1 MKLNSNDLTN
11 KSMKNSRFNHQ
22 NRFHFALSS
31 NTELPTVV
39 TSDSKELDM
48 NEFPVKNA
56 GSGVEGPAIAPPNLD
71 RDSGF
76 KRPPKRKNLNK

>member
-1 MKLNSNDLTN
+1 
-11 KSMKNSRFNHQ
+11 MKNSRFNHQ

-48 NEFPVKNA
+48 NEFPVKSA
-56 GSGVEGPAIAPPNLD
+56 GSGVEGTVIAPPKFGL
-71 RDSGF
+71 RFGLQKTS
-76 KRPPKRKNLNK
+76 KEENLNKKNKSQKK

>member
-1 MKLNSNDLTN
+1 
-11 KSMKNSRFNHQ
+11 MKNSRFNHQ
-22 NRFHFALSS
+22 NRFYFALSS
-31 NTELPTVV
+31 NTELSTVG
-39 TSDSKELDM
+39 TSDSKDLDM
-48 NEFPVKNA
+48 NEFPVKSE

>member
-1 MKLNSNDLTN
+1 MKLNSNNLTN

-31 NTELPTVV
+31 NTELPTVG
-39 TSDSKELDM
+39 TSDSKDLDM
-48 NEFPVKNA
+48 NEFPVKSE

>member
-1 MKLNSNDLTN
+1 
-11 KSMKNSRFNHQ
+11 MKNSRFNHQ

-31 NTELPTVV
+31 NTELPTVG
-39 TSDSKELDM
+39 TSDSKDLDM
-48 NEFPVKNA
+48 NEFPVKSA